1 MTHQTTILPKSE
13 IEIEVTL
20 PFEEF
25 ELHVKRAATA
35 LSEERDIEGFRKGKA
50 PYDAVK
56 QKFGEATIYERAAE
70 HAVRKTYP
78 NIVEDLMATPP
89 EGRKEFLPIGSP
101 DVTIIKLAPGNELIY
116 KVKLSLMPAV
126 AVPDYIAIAKHHNA
140 DKKEV
145 AVSDEEIMK
154 TIEWIRESRL
164 VPSPVDR
171 PAQISDGVEIDFEI
185 GADSKKWENGQSKN
199 HPLVIGKSKFI
210 PGFED
215 HLIGM
220 RANEEKKFS
229 LTLPQD
235 WHDKALAGKT
245 IDVSVTMKSV
255 KERILP
261 ELNDEFAKQLGT
273 SESVDELKKNVSTG
287 LMQEKKEKE
296 QQRHR
301 VLIIEAI
308 AKDIKAELPDVL
320 VEREREKMFDELK
333 QGIEQMG
340 MKFED
345 YLLHIKKTEDDLKKE
360 WQEEAEKR
368 VRVGLALREIANR
381 EHVSVTAEEIEEKSN
396 EYLRQFNTPDGAQK
410 QIDPER
416 LQEYTKGILK
426 NEKVFEFLENVK

>member
-1 MTHQTTILPKSE
+1 MNSHVTILPKSE

-20 PFEEF
+20 PFSEF
-25 ELHVKRAATA
+25 ELHVKRAATS

-56 QKFGEATIYERAAE
+56 NKFGEAAIYERAAE

-78 NIVEDLMATPP
+78 NLVQDLMAAPP
-89 EGRKEFLPIGSP
+89 EGMKEFLPIGSP
-101 DVTIIKLAPGNELIY
+101 DVTINKLAPGNELIY

-126 AVPDYIAIAKHHNA
+126 ALPDYIAIAKGKNA

-145 AVSDEEIMK
+145 TISDDEIAR
-154 TIEWIRESRL
+154 TLEWIRESRL
-164 VPSPVDR
+164 VPNPVGR
-171 PAQISDGVEIDFEI
+171 GAQTGDGVEIDFEI
-185 GADSKKWENGQSKN
+185 KHDGVPSEHGSSKN
-199 HPLVIGKSKFI
+199 HPLVIGKGKFI

-220 RANEEKKFS
+220 STSEEKKFS

-235 WHDKALAGKT
+235 WHDKILAGKT
-245 IDVSVTMKSV
+245 VEISVVMKSV
-255 KERILP
+255 KERKLP
-261 ELNDEFAKQLGT
+261 ELNDEFVKQIGKF
-273 SESVDELKKNVSTG
+273 ESVDELKKNVSNG

-301 VLIIEAI
+301 VRIIEEVAQ
-308 AKDIKAELPDVL
+308 KIKAELPDIL

-345 YLLHIKKTEDDLKKE
+345 YLVHIKKTEDDLKKE

-368 VRVGLALREIANR
+368 VRVGLSLREIANR
-381 EHVSVTAEEIEEKSN
+381 EHIDVSPEEIEEKSS
-396 EYLRQFNTPDGAQK
+396 EYVRQFGSPETAQK
-410 QIDPER
+410 QIDPDR
-416 LQEYTKGILK
+416 LREYTKGILK
-426 NEKVFEFLENVK
+426 NEKVFKFLETR